1 MSGDLKPRKL
11 TEANVRDL
19 PPSTG
24 RGYVV
29 RDTELK
35 GFIVIVNKKSS
46 TWAVQ
51 RDLWQGARGR
61 RRLVRS
67 VRHTI
72 GRVGIMPLRVAR
84 EQALEVIRLIQQ
96 GIDPN
101 DPPPTRELTLRQ
113 AWQDYSEA
121 LTTRKRSS
129 RTIDDFNYNLRYF
142 QDWADM
148 TLAEIGANRAMV
160 RDRHKK
166 ITKENGPYSANHA
179 MRALRSTYNL
189 ALKVDDRLPANPVI
203 AVIFNKEQRRR
214 QAISAAELPSWW
226 AKVQSLQNPI
236 RRDVHIFLLLTG
248 MRRRAATGARWEHMD
263 WEKGCLF
270 VPKPKG
276 GEERAFFLPLSGYL
290 IDMLQERRDEN
301 EMLFPGS
308 PWLWPAK
315 SRDGHVTEPKETKRG
330 LPPPH
335 VLRHSYASFAKAAG
349 LGQMDI
355 ALLMNHKLPG
365 VTGGY
370 IQEMTLIEQLK
381 GAQERVNQHILDIV
395 GL

>member
-1 MSGDLKPRKL
+1 
-11 TEANVRDL
+11 
-19 PPSTG
+19 
-24 RGYVV
+24 
-29 RDTELK
+29 
-35 GFIVIVNKKSS
+35 
-46 TWAVQ
+46 
-51 RDLWQGARGR
+51 
-61 RRLVRS
+61 
-67 VRHTI
+67 
-72 GRVGIMPLRVAR
+72 MP
-84 EQALEVIRLIQQ
+84 
-96 GIDPN
+96 
-101 DPPPTRELTLRQ
+101 
-113 AWQDYSEA
+113 
-121 LTTRKRSS
+121 
-129 RTIDDFNYNLRYF
+129 
-142 QDWADM
+142 
-148 TLAEIGANRAMV
+148 LAEIGANRAMV

-214 QAISAAELPSWW
+214 QAISADELPSWW
-226 AKVQSLQNPI
+226 AKVQALQNPI

-248 MRRRAATGARWEHMD
+248 MRRRAATGARWEYMD

-276 GEERAFFLPLSGYL
+276 GEKRAFFLPLSGYL
-290 IDMLQERRDEN
+290 IDLLERRRNEN
-301 EMLFPGS
+301 EVLFSVS

-315 SRDGHVTEPKETKRG
+315 SKDGHVTEPKETKRG

-370 IQEMTLIEQLK
+370 IQETTLIEHFRA
-381 GAQERVNQHILDIV
+381 AQERVTRHILGFV